1 MSHLWSGWFARIQRQ
16 ALGASRK
23 PARKSRRGLTLEA
36 LEARTLL
43 AATFA
48 PNELLIQFNPG
59 VTEGAKAAA
68 LDVVSAARKDN
79 IHTPVMAAVGA
90 GELDLVTLPQGWTV
104 NSAITML
111 KNNPAIA
118 YAEPN
123 WVFTAQAT
131 SNDPYYTNGNL
142 WGMYGDATSPTNAFG
157 SQAGEAWAS
166 GNVGSSS
173 VVVGIIDE
181 GIDYTHPDLA
191 ANIWTN
197 PGEIAGNGIDDDING
212 YIDDIHGWDFYH
224 NDNTIFDGTTSD
236 SVDRHGTHVAGTIG
250 GVGGNGQGVAGVAWN
265 VTMISAKF
273 LGPTGGYLSDAVKAL
288 DYLTNLKTKYGVNI
302 VASNNSW
309 GGGGYSSTMQSA
321 ITRAANAGILF
332 IAAAGNNG
340 TNNDTTANYPS
351 NYDTTAGAGY
361 DSVIAVAAIDISGNL
376 ASFSNYGATTVDLGA
391 PGVGIYSTLPFN
403 SYGSYSGTS
412 MATPH
417 VTGAAALYLA
427 SHPGSTAN
435 AIRTAILGSA
445 QATLTAS
452 LSGRTVTGGRLDVS
466 AKPFV
471 KPSLAIKD
479 VTLNEGN
486 SGTTAFT
493 FTVTLSSPST
503 ETVTVGYGTADGTA
517 LQSSDYIS
525 TSGTLT
531 FAPGVTSQTI
541 TVAVNGDITV
551 EPNETF
557 TVNLTSASSNAT
569 IADGQGLA
577 TILND
582 DVSTLPSLSINSI
595 SANEG
600 NRGQTNFTFTV
611 SLSAASSQTINV
623 QYATKDGSAL
633 TGSDYKA
640 ASGTLSFSPGV
651 TSTTIT
657 IFVYGDKTYEANETF
672 FLNLS
677 NPTNATLATVQG
689 TGTILNDDA
698 APVALTVASVGGSVS
713 VNPSASLIDALFSSL
728 DDDLLGVTVAW
739 SRRR

>member
-1 MSHLWSGWFARIQRQ
+1 M
-16 ALGASRK
+16 
-23 PARKSRRGLTLEA
+23 TLEA

-197 PGEIAGNGIDDDING
+197 PGEIAGNGIDDDIDG
-212 YIDDIHGWDFYH
+212 YIDDIHGWDFYN
-224 NDNTIFDGTTSD
+224 NDNTIFDGTTSN
-236 SVDRHGTHVAGTIG
+236 SVDHHGTHVAGTIG
-250 GVGGNGQGVAGVAWN
+250 GVGGNGQGVAGVNWN

-309 GGGGYSSTMQSA
+309 GGGGYSSTLQSA

-361 DSVIAVAAIDISGNL
+361 DSVIAVAAIDASGNL
-376 ASFSNYGATTVDLGA
+376 PSFSNYGATTVDLGA

-417 VTGAAALYLA
+417 VTGAVASYAA
-427 SHPGSTAN
+427 SHPGVTAA
-435 AIRTAILGSA
+435 AIKSAILSSA
-445 QATLTAS
+445 QATPTAT
-452 LSGRTVTGGRLDVS
+452 LAGKTVTGGRLNIS
-466 AKPFV
+466 AMPDV
-471 KPSLAIKD
+471 KPSLSIND

-517 LQSSDYIS
+517 LQSSDYQS
-525 TSGTLT
+525 ASGTLT

-541 TVAVNGDITV
+541 TVSANGDTTV
-551 EPNETF
+551 ESNETF
-557 TVNLTSASSNAT
+557 YVNLTSASSNAT

-582 DVSTLPSLSINSI
+582 DIPPLPSLSINSV
-595 SANEG
+595 SAIEG
-600 NRGQTNFTFTV
+600 DRGQTKFTFTV

-623 QYATKDGSAL
+623 QYATQDGSAL
-633 TGSDYKA
+633 AGSDYKA
-640 ASGTLSFSPGV
+640 ASGTLSFSPGL
-651 TSTTIT
+651 TSRTIT
-657 IFVYGDKTYEANETF
+657 VLIYADRTYEANENF
-672 FLNLS
+672 YLNLS
-677 NPTNATLATVQG
+677 NPTNAGLTTAQG

-698 APVALTVASVGGSVS
+698 APAAKAAAGTQGSVPENLRASV
-713 VNPSASLIDALFSSL
+713 IDVLFSSV
-728 DDDLLGVTVAW
+728 DDDVFGATVAR